1 MDDEKLIELVRSH
14 PVLYDLGE
22 ARYLDSRHKTVIW
35 NKIAA
40 ELEAEANDCKSRWSN
55 IRDQYRKSLKKE
67 TTRSGQA
74 ATQIRPYK
82 YKHLLRFLK
91 PTFEERA
98 TMSNIEPEEP
108 VDDSWTEPAGEE
120 EITMQEEP
128 ITKPSRKP
136 KAQSKRRGRSTEP
149 SASSQLMKY
158 LISKKRSEQSDGHLH
173 PVDAFLS
180 GIAPILKSLDP
191 LNLNKARAE
200 INATVQKYEL
210 AMLMQES
217 PSNCQTLPQTSSNSI
232 AMCPTPPSVYRI
244 SSPLWSPPRNPSP
257 LQNPSPPRYP
267 SPLRNFGS
275 PRKSTPTSRY
285 ALSPPPLQNPSPPR
299 FTSPLRNRSSPRKST
314 PTSRYAP
321 SPPLKIPPLR
331 PAKPR
336 ALTPP
341 PPQEKHPD
349 KKPIENHSI
358 SFSYNDFFKNFKFNM
373 NEL

>member
-35 NKIAA
+35 NRIAA

-108 VDDSWTEPAGEE
+108 VDDSWTEPAG
-120 EITMQEEP
+120 
-128 ITKPSRKP
+128 
-136 KAQSKRRGRSTEP
+136 
-149 SASSQLMKY
+149 
-158 LISKKRSEQSDGHLH
+158 D
-173 PVDAFLS
+173 
-180 GIAPILKSLDP
+180 
-191 LNLNKARAE
+191 
-200 INATVQKYEL
+200 
-210 AMLMQES
+210 
-217 PSNCQTLPQTSSNSI
+217 
-232 AMCPTPPSVYRI
+232 I
-244 SSPLWSPPRNPSP
+244 SSPLWSPQRNPS
-257 LQNPSPPRYP
+257 
-267 SPLRNFGS
+267 
-275 PRKSTPTSRY
+275 
-285 ALSPPPLQNPSPPR
+285 PLQNPSPPR

-314 PTSRYAP
+314 PTSKYAP

-358 SFSYNDFFKNFKFNM
+358 SFSYNDFFLNFKFNM
-373 NEL
+373 NKP